1 VSFGRAFINLCHKKH
16 RNQEL
21 MPYFCDS
28 ISKNLQMR
36 NTWWKILAVVLL
48 VYTLTAGLLLEVPR
62 LPILNETIRAL
73 YFHVTMW
80 FGMIIMLVV
89 AAIFSIKY
97 LMSNDLKHDDVA
109 IEFTNAA
116 ILFGVLGITT
126 GMLWAKF
133 TWGDYWSGD
142 PKQNASA
149 IGLLMY
155 FAYLI
160 LRNSLTDVHQRAR
173 IGAVYNIFAF
183 AAFIPLIFV
192 LPRLTDS
199 LHPGNGGNPGF
210 NAYDLDSKL
219 RLVFYPA
226 IIGWTLM
233 GTWISSV
240 RVRLKRAER
249 KIEDKLINQ
258 VS

>member
-1 VSFGRAFINLCHKKH
+1 VI
-16 RNQEL
+16 
-21 MPYFCDS
+21 YS
-28 ISKNLQMR
+28 ILFLRSNK
-36 NTWWKILAVVLL
+36 
-48 VYTLTAGLLLEVPR
+48 LEYDD
-62 LPILNETIRAL
+62 IAL
-73 YFHVTMW
+73 
-80 FGMIIMLVV
+80 
-89 AAIFSIKY
+89 
-97 LMSNDLKHDDVA
+97 
-109 IEFTNAA
+109 EFTNAA
-116 ILFGVLGITT
+116 ILFGMLGIVT

-142 PKQNASA
+142 PKQNAAA

-160 LRNSLTDVHQRAR
+160 LRGSLPDLQQRGR

-226 IIGWTLM
+226 IIGWTIF
-233 GTWISSV
+233 GAWIATV
-240 RVRLKRAER
+240 RVRIRRVER
-249 KIEDKLINQ
+249 VLDDRLLN
-258 VS
+258 S

>member
-1 VSFGRAFINLCHKKH
+1 MRA
-16 RNQEL
+16 
-21 MPYFCDS
+21 Y
-28 ISKNLQMR
+28 
-36 NTWWKILAVVLL
+36 WWKVLTVALLAF
-48 VYTLTAGLLLEVPR
+48 TLTAGLLLDVPR

-73 YFHVTMW
+73 HFHVTMW
-80 FGMIIMLVV
+80 FGMILMLMVAVV
-89 AAIFSIKY
+89 YSVKF
-97 LMSNDLKHDDVA
+97 LRSNDLKHDDMA
-109 IEFTNAA
+109 LEFTNAA
-116 ILFGVLGITT
+116 ILFGVLGIVT

-219 RLVFYPA
+219 RMVFYPA
-226 IIGWTLM
+226 IIAWTLL
-233 GTWISSV
+233 GTWISTI
-240 RVRLKRAER
+240 RVRMRRIER
-249 KIEDKLINQ
+249 KFEDKLINQ

>member
-1 VSFGRAFINLCHKKH
+1 MHHNSKVITMRAN
-16 RNQEL
+16 
-21 MPYFCDS
+21 
-28 ISKNLQMR
+28 
-36 NTWWKILAVVLL
+36 WWKVLAVILL
-48 VYTLTAGLLLEVPR
+48 AYTIIAGLLFEAPR

-73 YFHVTMW
+73 HFHVTMW

-89 AAIFSIKY
+89 AVIYSVKY
-97 LMSNDLKHDDVA
+97 LRSGNLQDDDIA

-116 ILFGVLGITT
+116 ILFGVLGIVT

-142 PKQNASA
+142 PKQNAAA
-149 IGLLMY
+149 IGLLIY

-160 LRNSLTDVHQRAR
+160 LRNSLVDVHQRAR

-210 NAYDLDSKL
+210 NAYDLDSNL
-219 RLVFYPA
+219 RMVFYPA
-226 IIGWTLM
+226 IIAWTLL
-233 GTWISSV
+233 GVWLASLRI
-240 RVRLKRAER
+240 RAKRLER
-249 KIEDKLINQ
+249 ILEDKLINQ
-258 VS
+258 

>member
-1 VSFGRAFINLCHKKH
+1 MKS
-16 RNQEL
+16 
-21 MPYFCDS
+21 Y
-28 ISKNLQMR
+28 
-36 NTWWKILAVVLL
+36 WWKILAIAILA
-48 VYTLTAGLLLEVPR
+48 YTITAGLLLEVPR

-73 YFHVTMW
+73 YFHVAMW
-80 FGMIIMLVV
+80 FTMLLLLVV
-89 AAIFSIKY
+89 AVVYSVLF
-97 LMSNDLKHDDVA
+97 LRTNDLKYDDVA

-116 ILFGVLGITT
+116 ILIGMIGILT
-126 GMLWAKF
+126 GMLWARF
-133 TWGDYWSGD
+133 TWGAFWVND
-142 PKQNASA
+142 PKLNASA

-219 RLVFYPA
+219 RMVFYPA
-226 IIGWTLM
+226 VIGWTLL
-233 GTWISSV
+233 GSWISTI
-240 RVRLKRAER
+240 RVRLRRIER
-249 KIEDKLINQ
+249 KFEDKLINQ

>member
-1 VSFGRAFINLCHKKH
+1 MRAH
-16 RNQEL
+16 
-21 MPYFCDS
+21 
-28 ISKNLQMR
+28 
-36 NTWWKILAVVLL
+36 WWKVLAIILLA
-48 VYTLTAGLLLEVPR
+48 YTIIAGLLFEVPR

-89 AAIFSIKY
+89 AVVYSVKY
-97 LMSNDLKHDDVA
+97 LRSGELKHDDVA

-116 ILFGVLGITT
+116 ILFGVLGIVT

-183 AAFIPLIFV
+183 SAFIPLIFI

-210 NAYDLDSKL
+210 NAYDMDSKL
-219 RLVFYPA
+219 RMVFYPA
-226 IIGWTLM
+226 VIAWTLL
-233 GTWISSV
+233 GVWLANL
-240 RVRLKRAER
+240 RLRARRLER
-249 KIEDKLINQ
+249 KLEDKLINQ
-258 VS
+258 Q

>member
-1 VSFGRAFINLCHKKH
+1 MKK
-16 RNQEL
+16 N
-21 MPYFCDS
+21 
-28 ISKNLQMR
+28 
-36 NTWWKILAVVLL
+36 WWKVLTIAL
-48 VYTLTAGLLLEVPR
+48 LLYTLTVGLLQDVPR

-80 FGMIIMLVV
+80 FGMILLLVV
-89 AAIFSIKY
+89 SVVQSIKY
-97 LMSNDLKHDDVA
+97 LRTNDLKHDDMAV
-109 IEFTNAA
+109 EFTNAA
-116 ILFGVLGITT
+116 ILFGVLGIVT
-126 GMLWAKF
+126 GMLWAKY

-155 FAYLI
+155 FAYMI

-219 RLVFYPA
+219 RMVFYPA
-226 IIGWTLM
+226 IIGWTLL
-233 GTWISSV
+233 GTWMSIV
-240 RVRLKRAER
+240 RVRLRRVER
-249 KIEDKLINQ
+249 KLEDKLINQ

>member
-1 VSFGRAFINLCHKKH
+1 MKS
-16 RNQEL
+16 
-21 MPYFCDS
+21 S
-28 ISKNLQMR
+28 
-36 NTWWKILAVVLL
+36 WWKILTVVLL
-48 VYTLTAGLLLEVPR
+48 AYTVVGGLLLDVPR

-89 AAIFSIKY
+89 AVIYSIKF
-97 LMSNDLKHDDVA
+97 LKTNDLRNDDIA

-116 ILFGVLGITT
+116 ILFGVLGIIT

-155 FAYLI
+155 FAYLV
-160 LRNSLTDVHQRAR
+160 LRNSLTDVNQRGR

-210 NAYDLDSKL
+210 NAYDMDSNL

-226 IIGWTLM
+226 VIAWTLL
-233 GTWISSV
+233 GTWLSV
-240 RVRLKRAER
+240 IRVRLRRAER

-258 VS
+258 L

>member
-1 VSFGRAFINLCHKKH
+1 MGLS
-16 RNQEL
+16 
-21 MPYFCDS
+21 
-28 ISKNLQMR
+28 
-36 NTWWKILAVVLL
+36 WWKILAIVLL
-48 VYTLTAGLLLEVPR
+48 AFTITAGLLMDVPR

-80 FGMIIMLVV
+80 FGMILMLVV
-89 AAIFSIKY
+89 SVIYSIKY
-97 LMSNDLKHDDVA
+97 LRTGNLRHDDVA

-173 IGAVYNIFAF
+173 IGSVYNIFAF
-183 AAFIPLIFV
+183 SAFIPLIFV

-210 NAYDLDSKL
+210 NAYDMDSNL
-219 RLVFYPA
+219 RVVFYPA
-226 IIGWTLM
+226 ILGWTLLGAWM
-233 GTWISSV
+233 STV

-249 KIEDKLINQ
+249 KMEDKLINQ
-258 VS
+258 V

>member
-1 VSFGRAFINLCHKKH
+1 MRA
-16 RNQEL
+16 
-21 MPYFCDS
+21 S
-28 ISKNLQMR
+28 
-36 NTWWKILAVVLL
+36 WWKILTIVLL
-48 VYTLTAGLLLEVPR
+48 AYTLLGGLLFEVPR

-73 YFHVTMW
+73 HFHVTMW
-80 FGMIIMLVV
+80 FGMILMLLV
-89 AAIFSIKY
+89 AVAYSMKY
-97 LMSNDLKHDDVA
+97 LRSNDLKHDDLA
-109 IEFTNAA
+109 LEFTNAA
-116 ILFGVLGITT
+116 ILFGVLGIVT

-149 IGLLMY
+149 IGILMY
-155 FAYLI
+155 FAYLV
-160 LRNSLTDVHQRAR
+160 LRNSLNDVHQRAR

-226 IIGWTLM
+226 IIGWTLL
-233 GTWISSV
+233 GTWISTV
-240 RVRLKRAER
+240 RVRLRRAER
-249 KIEDKLINQ
+249 QIEDQLINQ
-258 VS
+258 AS

>member
-1 VSFGRAFINLCHKKH
+1 
-16 RNQEL
+16 
-21 MPYFCDS
+21 
-28 ISKNLQMR
+28 MR
-36 NTWWKILAVVLL
+36 QSWWKFLTVGLL
-48 VYTLTAGLLLEVPR
+48 MYTLIGGLLLEVPR

-73 YFHVTMW
+73 HFHVTMW
-80 FGMIIMLVV
+80 FGMILMLLV
-89 AAIFSIKY
+89 AAWNSVKY
-97 LMSNDLKHDDVA
+97 LRSNELKYDDIA
-109 IEFTNAA
+109 LEFTNAA
-116 ILFGVLGITT
+116 ILFGVLGIVT

-155 FAYLI
+155 FAYLV
-160 LRNSLTDVHQRAR
+160 LRGSLSDAQQRGR
-173 IGAVYNIFAF
+173 IAAVYNLFAF

-219 RLVFYPA
+219 RLVFYLA
-226 IIGWTLM
+226 IVAWTLF
-233 GTWISSV
+233 GTWIATV
-240 RVRLKRAER
+240 RVRIRRLER
-249 KIEDKLINQ
+249 EVEENRFND
-258 VS
+258 

>member
-1 VSFGRAFINLCHKKH
+1 MRA
-16 RNQEL
+16 
-21 MPYFCDS
+21 Y
-28 ISKNLQMR
+28 
-36 NTWWKILAVVLL
+36 WWKILTVALL
-48 VYTLTAGLLLEVPR
+48 AFTLTAGLLLDVPR

-73 YFHVTMW
+73 HFHVTMW
-80 FGMIIMLVV
+80 FGMILMLMIAVV
-89 AAIFSIKY
+89 YSVKF
-97 LMSNDLKHDDVA
+97 LRSNDLKHDDMA
-109 IEFTNAA
+109 LEFTNAA
-116 ILFGVLGITT
+116 ILFGVLGIVT

-219 RLVFYPA
+219 RMVFYPA
-226 IIGWTLM
+226 IIAWTLL
-233 GTWISSV
+233 GTWISTI
-240 RVRLKRAER
+240 RVRLRRIER
-249 KIEDKLINQ
+249 KFEDKLINQ